1 MMTSDS
7 PLKANPMTHTS
18 INALIHSPRRLLAL
32 AILPV
37 AATSL
42 ALFGGGCKVANTAL
56 RADFVDFNSIIQGN
70 QTQQMLLNLV
80 RMHYRETPLFMQA
93 GALTASYESSIG
105 GNSTATI
112 PVDGDSEFGL
122 EIDYKFSSKPTIS
135 YTPIEGKAYVDQ
147 FMSEVT
153 PTTFALLVRAGWPIV
168 KLSELLVER
177 VTLQSGEVMMGRPSS
192 DSYPKFQAFFQTLQD
207 AEDVDEL
214 SVAPMKGGGFELVAS
229 KQTIAI
235 ESFQFRSLFSAMFM
249 AARNVDT
256 PPSRVSRT
264 KVKRGAGELIIRV
277 YDTPPKDALVFVEY
291 TGHYYAIANDDIRS
305 KDTLA
310 LLMQLSRI
318 QAGPASPP
326 PLITIP
332 AR

>member
-1 MMTSDS
+1 
-7 PLKANPMTHTS
+7 
-18 INALIHSPRRLLAL
+18 
-32 AILPV
+32 
-37 AATSL
+37 
-42 ALFGGGCKVANTAL
+42 
-56 RADFVDFNSIIQGN
+56 
-70 QTQQMLLNLV
+70 
-80 RMHYRETPLFMQA
+80 
-93 GALTASYESSIG
+93 
-105 GNSTATI
+105 
-112 PVDGDSEFGL
+112 
-122 EIDYKFSSKPTIS
+122 
-135 YTPIEGKAYVDQ
+135 VDQ

-177 VTLQSGEVMMGRPSS
+177 VTLQSGEVMTGRPSS
-192 DSYPKFQAFFQTLQD
+192 VSYPKFQAFFQTLQD

-256 PPSRVSRT
+256 PPSRASRT
-264 KVKRGAGELIIRV
+264 KVKQGAGELVIRV